1 MKKIRKR
8 YSIIIIC
15 LFIISFTGCGSKNQ
29 SESKGDNVSATI
41 ERCFEN
47 YENTLNAESYNLELT
62 VSRQKYEEE
71 YYSKIQYCTV
81 DEEKYVLTEFLD
93 EEKNY
98 DTAEIGKYI
107 NEDYCI
113 YMAANYDNEYIF
125 REPYTSHTGCGYFT
139 NSIAHW
145 YSNYKGT
152 DDDVRYYTYFIS
164 GASYENVYDN
174 DNITKYE
181 SIKEV
186 LIKADNGGD
195 NSFIDSM
202 EINGNECTVIMD
214 YTKLLNY
221 LTDNKIEDMSYV
233 IEHYDFNNYK
243 FVLYFKLN
251 GKYLSEFKHY
261 FTYDDFEI
269 PEGSYMKFTD
279 INKLDKKCD
288 AVKLYNDCLKK
299 FNLTDEK
306 ILDN

>member
-29 SESKGDNVSATI
+29 SESKEDNVPATI

-62 VSRQKYEEE
+62 ISRQEYADE
-71 YYSKIQYCTV
+71 YYKKIQYCTV
-81 DEEKYVLTEFLD
+81 NEEKYILTESLD

-98 DTAEIGKYI
+98 DTAEIGKYV
-107 NEDYCI
+107 NENYCI
-113 YMAANYDNEYIF
+113 FMAANYENEYIF
-125 REPYTSHTGCGYFT
+125 REPYTSHTGCGYFI

-145 YSNYKGT
+145 YSNYSGIN
-152 DDDVRYYTYFIS
+152 DDVRYYSYFIS
-164 GASYENVYDN
+164 GSSYEDFYD
-174 DNITKYE
+174 DIPEYV
-181 SIKEV
+181 SIKEAV
-186 LIKADNGGD
+186 IKTDNDGD
-195 NSFIDSM
+195 NSFIDST
-202 EINGNECTVIMD
+202 EINANECTIVID
-214 YTKLLNY
+214 YTKLLEY
-221 LTDNKIEDMSYV
+221 LTENEIEDMSYE
-233 IEHYDFNNYK
+233 IENYDYSNYK

-261 FTYDDFEI
+261 FTAEDFEI

-279 INKLDKKCD
+279 INKLDKMCD
-288 AVKLYNDCLKK
+288 AVKLYNNCLEK
-299 FNLTDEK
+299 FDLTDEK